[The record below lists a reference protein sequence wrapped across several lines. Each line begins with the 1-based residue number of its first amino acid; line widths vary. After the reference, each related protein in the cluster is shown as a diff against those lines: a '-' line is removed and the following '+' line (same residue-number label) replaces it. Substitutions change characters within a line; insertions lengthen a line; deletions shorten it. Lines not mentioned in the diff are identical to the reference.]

1 MICSCNTSETLSALG
16 IILITWQ
23 TDCGPSTDTIAKYLE
38 SIPTAK
44 KDMYR
49 SRHFMK
55 CVSDGSEVEIGNSEP
70 GRGKIDIE
78 ADDIVQ

>member
-1 MICSCNTSETLSALG
+1 M
-16 IILITWQ
+16 
-23 TDCGPSTDTIAKYLE
+23 AKYRE

-49 SRHFMK
+49 SRHFIK
-55 CVSDGSEVEIGNSEP
+55 CVSDGRREVEIGNNEP